1 MTAIVI
7 LLKIRDQKAENL
19 LISTMLTKL
28 EHAFEN
34 VAFGLRAM
42 HKLNGAKIGVVKCR
56 CFDVCNKFY

>member
-42 HKLNGAKIGVVKCR
+42 YNYKGKRAKDGVLKWQ
-56 CFDVCNKFY
+56 